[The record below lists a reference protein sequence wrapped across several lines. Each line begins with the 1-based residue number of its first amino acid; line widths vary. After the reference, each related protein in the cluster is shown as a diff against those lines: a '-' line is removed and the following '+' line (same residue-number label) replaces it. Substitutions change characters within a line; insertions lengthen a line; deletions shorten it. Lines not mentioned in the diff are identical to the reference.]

1 MLVVALTGGI
11 GSGKSTVG
19 QIFAQL
25 GAIVIDSDQLARDV
39 MERGSIGFN
48 EVVAKFGD
56 EILKNGEIDR
66 QILASLVFRDPA
78 KRSELEQIT
87 HPLIRKAFT
96 KVVSS
101 ALPDSI
107 VINQIPLLVESNHDY
122 KFDHIITVSAS
133 ESIRSERLIK
143 RGLTNEQ
150 IKQRMQAQATDQMRE
165 DIADSVIV
173 NEKSEQEVTDQVE
186 KIWEQL
192 LSKNVDKL
200 CGQ

>member
-25 GAIVIDSDQLARDV
+25 GAIVVDSDQLARDV
-39 MERGSIGFN
+39 LERGSIGFN

-66 QILASLVFRDPA
+66 QLLGSIVFKDPT

-87 HPLIRKAFT
+87 HPLIRKAFAEVIARST
-96 KVVSS
+96 SN
-101 ALPDSI
+101 SI

-122 KFDHIITVSAS
+122 KFDHVITVSAS
-133 ESIRSERLIK
+133 EDIRAQRLLK
-143 RGLTNEQ
+143 RGLTGVQ
-150 IKQRMQAQATDQMRE
+150 IRERMQAQATDQMRE
-165 DIADSVIV
+165 GIADSVIV
-173 NEKSEQEVTDQVE
+173 NEKSEQEVTVQVE
-186 KIWEQL
+186 KIWEL
-192 LSKNVDKL
+192 LLLKNVSK
-200 CGQ
+200 

>member
-25 GAIVIDSDQLARDV
+25 GATVIDSDQLARDV
-39 MERGSIGFN
+39 IERGSIGFN

-66 QILASLVFRDPA
+66 QILASLIFKDPA

-87 HPLIRKAFT
+87 HPLIRNAFA

-101 ALPDSI
+101 ASPDSI
-107 VINQIPLLVESNHDY
+107 IINQIPLLVESNHDY

-150 IKQRMQAQATDQMRE
+150 IKQRMGAQATDQMRE

-173 NEKSEQEVTDQVE
+173 NEKTEQELTDQVE

-192 LSKNVDKL
+192 LSKNAGK
-200 CGQ
+200 

>member
-25 GAIVIDSDQLARDV
+25 GATVIDSDQLARDV
-39 MERGSIGFN
+39 IERGSIGFN

-66 QILASLVFRDPA
+66 QILASLIFKDPA
-78 KRSELEQIT
+78 KRSKLEQIT
-87 HPLIRKAFT
+87 HPLIRKAFA

-173 NEKSEQEVTDQVE
+173 NEKSEQEITDQVE

-192 LSKNVDKL
+192 LSKNVGK
-200 CGQ
+200 

>member
-39 MERGSIGFN
+39 IERGSIGFN

-56 EILKNGEIDR
+56 GILKNGEIDR
-66 QILASLVFRDPA
+66 QILASLVFKDST
-78 KRSELEQIT
+78 KRAELEQIT
-87 HPLIRKAFT
+87 HPLIRKAFE

-122 KFDHIITVSAS
+122 RFDHIITVSAS

-165 DIADSVIV
+165 DIADSVVV
-173 NEKSEQEVTDQVE
+173 NEKSEQEITDQVE
-186 KIWEQL
+186 KIWEL
-192 LSKNVDKL
+192 LLLKNVSK
-200 CGQ
+200 

>member
-25 GAIVIDSDQLARDV
+25 GATVIDSDQLARDV
-39 MERGSIGFN
+39 IERGSIGFN

-66 QILASLVFRDPA
+66 QILASLIFKDPA

-87 HPLIRKAFT
+87 HPLIRKAFA

-150 IKQRMQAQATDQMRE
+150 IKQRIQAQATDQMRE

-173 NEKSEQEVTDQVE
+173 NEKSEQEITDQVE

-192 LSKNVDKL
+192 LSKNVGK
-200 CGQ
+200 

>member
-25 GAIVIDSDQLARDV
+25 GAIVVDSDQLARDV
-39 MERGSIGFN
+39 LERGSIGFN

-66 QILASLVFRDPA
+66 QLLGSIVFKNPT

-87 HPLIRKAFT
+87 HPLIRKAFAEVIARST
-96 KVVSS
+96 SN
-101 ALPDSI
+101 SI

-122 KFDHIITVSAS
+122 KFDHVITVSAS
-133 ESIRSERLIK
+133 EDIRAQRLLK
-143 RGLTNEQ
+143 RGLTGVQ
-150 IKQRMQAQATDQMRE
+150 IRERMQAQATDQIRE
-165 DIADSVIV
+165 GIADSVIV
-173 NEKSEQEVTDQVE
+173 NEKSQQEITDQVE
-186 KIWEQL
+186 KIWEL
-192 LSKNVDKL
+192 LLLKNVSK
-200 CGQ
+200 

>member
-1 MLVVALTGGI
+1 MLIVALTGGI

-19 QIFAQL
+19 QIFEHL

-39 MERGSIGFN
+39 LERGSVGFN

-56 EILKNGEIDR
+56 GILKSGEIDR
-66 QILASLVFRDPA
+66 QVLASLVFTDA
-78 KRSELEQIT
+78 TKLNELEQIT
-87 HPLIRKAFT
+87 HPLIRKAFA

-101 ALPDSI
+101 ASPDSI
-107 VINQIPLLVESNHDY
+107 VINQIPLLVESKHDY
-122 KFDHIITVSAS
+122 KFDHIIAVSAS
-133 ESIRSERLIK
+133 ESIRGERLTK

-150 IKQRMQAQATDQMRE
+150 IKQRMGAQATDQMRE

-173 NEKSEQEVTDQVE
+173 NEKTEQDLTDQVE

-192 LSKNVDKL
+192 LSKNAGK
-200 CGQ
+200 

>member
-39 MERGSIGFN
+39 IERGSIGFN

-56 EILKNGEIDR
+56 EILKNGDIDR
-66 QILASLVFRDPA
+66 QILASLIFKDPA

-87 HPLIRKAFT
+87 HPYIRKAFA

-122 KFDHIITVSAS
+122 RFDHIITVSAS
-133 ESIRSERLIK
+133 ESIRIERLIK

-165 DIADSVIV
+165 DIADSVVV
-173 NEKSEQEVTDQVE
+173 NEKSEKEITDQVE
-186 KIWEQL
+186 KIREQL
-192 LSKNVDKL
+192 LSKNVGK
-200 CGQ
+200 

>member
-25 GAIVIDSDQLARDV
+25 GATVIDSDQLARDIL
-39 MERGSIGFN
+39 ERGSVGFN

-56 EILKNGEIDR
+56 GILKSGEIDR
-66 QILASLVFRDPA
+66 QILASLVFKDA
-78 KRSELEQIT
+78 TKRNELEQIT
-87 HPLIRKAFT
+87 HPLIREAFA

-101 ALPDSI
+101 ASPDSI
-107 VINQIPLLVESNHDY
+107 VINQIPLLVESKHDY

-150 IKQRMQAQATDQMRE
+150 IKQRMAAQATDQMRE

-173 NEKSEQEVTDQVE
+173 NEKTEQELTDQVE

-192 LSKNVDKL
+192 LSKNAGK
-200 CGQ
+200 

>member
-19 QIFAQL
+19 QIFAHL

-39 MERGSIGFN
+39 IERGSIGFN

-66 QILASLVFRDPA
+66 QILASLVFKDPT
-78 KRSELEQIT
+78 KRAELEQIT
-87 HPLIRKAFT
+87 HPLIRKAFA
-96 KVVSS
+96 KVVSTAS
-101 ALPDSI
+101 PDSI

-133 ESIRSERLIK
+133 ESIRTERLIK

-173 NEKSEQEVTDQVE
+173 NEKSEQEITDQVE

-192 LSKNVDKL
+192 SSKNVGK
-200 CGQ
+200 

>member
-1 MLVVALTGGI
+1 
-11 GSGKSTVG
+11 
-19 QIFAQL
+19 
-25 GAIVIDSDQLARDV
+25 VIDSDQLARDV
-39 MERGSIGFN
+39 IERGSIGFN

-66 QILASLVFRDPA
+66 QILASLIFKDPA

-87 HPLIRKAFT
+87 HPLIRKAFA

-101 ALPDSI
+101 ASPDSI
-107 VINQIPLLVESNHDY
+107 IINQIPLLVESNHDY

-165 DIADSVIV
+165 NIADSVIV
-173 NEKSEQEVTDQVE
+173 NEKSEQEITDQVE

-192 LSKNVDKL
+192 LSKNVGK
-200 CGQ
+200 

>member
-25 GAIVIDSDQLARDV
+25 GATVIDSDQLARDV
-39 MERGSIGFN
+39 IERGSIGFN
-48 EVVAKFGD
+48 EVVTKFGD

-66 QILASLVFRDPA
+66 QILASLVFKDPT
-78 KRSELEQIT
+78 KRAELEQIT
-87 HPLIRKAFT
+87 HPLIRKAFA
-96 KVVSS
+96 KVVSTAS
-101 ALPDSI
+101 PDSI

-133 ESIRSERLIK
+133 ESIRTDRLIK

-165 DIADSVIV
+165 GIADSVIV
-173 NEKSEQEVTDQVE
+173 NEKSEQEITDQVE

-192 LSKNVDKL
+192 SSKNVGK
-200 CGQ
+200 

>member
-39 MERGSIGFN
+39 IERGSIGFN

-66 QILASLVFRDPA
+66 QILASLIFKDPA

-87 HPLIRKAFT
+87 HPLIRKAFA

-101 ALPDSI
+101 ASPDSI

-143 RGLTNEQ
+143 RGLTNDQ
-150 IKQRMQAQATDQMRE
+150 IKQRMGAQATDQMRE
-165 DIADSVIV
+165 AIADSVIV
-173 NEKSEQEVTDQVE
+173 NEKNEQELTDQVE

-192 LSKNVDKL
+192 LSKNVGK
-200 CGQ
+200 

>member
-25 GAIVIDSDQLARDV
+25 GAIVVDSDQLARDV
-39 MERGSIGFN
+39 LERGSIGFN

-66 QILASLVFRDPA
+66 QLLASIVFKDPK

-87 HPLIRKAFT
+87 HPLIRKAFAEVIARST
-96 KVVSS
+96 SN
-101 ALPDSI
+101 SI

-122 KFDHIITVSAS
+122 KFDHVIT
-133 ESIRSERLIK
+133 I
-143 RGLTNEQ
+143 
-150 IKQRMQAQATDQMRE
+150 
-165 DIADSVIV
+165 
-173 NEKSEQEVTDQVE
+173 
-186 KIWEQL
+186 
-192 LSKNVDKL
+192 
-200 CGQ
+200 

>member
-25 GAIVIDSDQLARDV
+25 GATVIDSDQLARDV
-39 MERGSIGFN
+39 IERGSIGFN

-66 QILASLVFRDPA
+66 QILASLIFKDPA

-87 HPLIRKAFT
+87 HPLIRKAFA

-107 VINQIPLLVESNHDY
+107 VINQIPILVESNHDY

-150 IKQRMQAQATDQMRE
+150 IKQRMQAQATDQIRE

-173 NEKSEQEVTDQVE
+173 NEKSEQEITDQVE

-192 LSKNVDKL
+192 LSKNVGK
-200 CGQ
+200 

>member
-19 QIFAQL
+19 QIFEQL
-25 GAIVIDSDQLARDV
+25 GAIVVDSDQLARDV
-39 MERGSIGFN
+39 LERGSIGFN

-56 EILKNGEIDR
+56 EMLKNGEIDR
-66 QILASLVFRDPA
+66 QILGSLVFKDPI

-87 HPLIRKAFT
+87 HPLIRKAFA

-101 ALPDSI
+101 ASPDSI

-122 KFDHIITVSAS
+122 KFDHVITVSAS

-143 RGLTNEQ
+143 RGLTKGQ
-150 IKQRMQAQATDQMRE
+150 IEQRMGAQVTDQMRE
-165 DIADSVIV
+165 AIADSVIV
-173 NEKSEQEVTDQVE
+173 NEKNEQALTGQVE
-186 KIWEQL
+186 KIWELL
-192 LSKNVDKL
+192 LSKNVGK
-200 CGQ
+200 

>member
-39 MERGSIGFN
+39 IERGSIGFN

-56 EILKNGEIDR
+56 EILKNGEINR
-66 QILASLVFRDPA
+66 QILASLIFKDPA

-87 HPLIRKAFT
+87 HPLIRRAFA
-96 KVVSS
+96 KMVSS
-101 ALPDSI
+101 ASPDSI

-133 ESIRSERLIK
+133 QRIRSERLIK
-143 RGLTNEQ
+143 RGLTNDQ
-150 IKQRMQAQATDQMRE
+150 IKQRLGAQATDQMRE
-165 DIADSVIV
+165 DIADSVII
-173 NEKSEQEVTDQVE
+173 NEKNEQELTDQVE

-192 LSKNVDKL
+192 LLKNVGK
-200 CGQ
+200 

>member
-25 GAIVIDSDQLARDV
+25 GATVIDSDQLARDV
-39 MERGSIGFN
+39 IERGSIGFN

-56 EILKNGEIDR
+56 EILKNGDIDR
-66 QILASLVFRDPA
+66 QILASLIFKNPA

-87 HPLIRKAFT
+87 HPLIRKAFA

-122 KFDHIITVSAS
+122 RFDHIITVSAS
-133 ESIRSERLIK
+133 ESIRIERLIK

-165 DIADSVIV
+165 DIADSVVV
-173 NEKSEQEVTDQVE
+173 NEKSEQEITDQVE

-192 LSKNVDKL
+192 LSKNVGK
-200 CGQ
+200 

>member
-25 GAIVIDSDQLARDV
+25 GATVVDSDQLARDV
-39 MERGSIGFN
+39 IERGSIGFN

-56 EILKNGEIDR
+56 EILKNGDIDR
-66 QILASLVFRDPA
+66 QILASLIFKDPA

-87 HPLIRKAFT
+87 HPLIRKAFE

-122 KFDHIITVSAS
+122 RFDHIITVSAS

-165 DIADSVIV
+165 DIADSVVV
-173 NEKSEQEVTDQVE
+173 NEKSEQEITDQVE
-186 KIWEQL
+186 EIWEQL
-192 LSKNVDKL
+192 LSKNVGK
-200 CGQ
+200 

>member
-39 MERGSIGFN
+39 IERGSIGFN

-56 EILKNGEIDR
+56 GVLKNGEIDR
-66 QILASLVFRDPA
+66 QILASLIFKDPA

-87 HPLIRKAFT
+87 HPLIRRAFA
-96 KVVSS
+96 KMVSS
-101 ALPDSI
+101 ASPDSI

-143 RGLTNEQ
+143 RGLTNDQ
-150 IKQRMQAQATDQMRE
+150 IKQRLGAQATDQMRE
-165 DIADSVIV
+165 AIADSVIV
-173 NEKSEQEVTDQVE
+173 NEKNEQELTDQVE

-192 LSKNVDKL
+192 LSKNVGK
-200 CGQ
+200 